1 MVYFNI
7 SYFIEISV
15 KIVLFYISKQ
25 GFPYFVH
32 VYIEFQY
39 SRRFRSS
46 HPEVF
51 LVKSVLEKCNKF
63 TGEHP
68 CQSVILIK
76 LQSNFIE
83 IILRYEC
90 CPVNWLHIF
99 RTPVDCCFW
108 RSAQALYSLNANE
121 TFLMFTLEQIYT
133 DSKLKV
139 FV

>member
-25 GFPYFVH
+25 GFAYFVH

-76 LQSNFIE
+76 LQSNFTE
-83 IILRYEC
+83 IALLHGCSPVNLLYILRT
-90 CPVNWLHIF
+90 PFLKNTFGWLLLSFKIIVNK
-99 RTPVDCCFW
+99 R
-108 RSAQALYSLNANE
+108 
-121 TFLMFTLEQIYT
+121 FL
-133 DSKLKV
+133 V
-139 FV
+139 FKTQDVYYH